1 MLSYR
6 STWEFVSTLEKCREA
21 RGATLLSCTYKFLRA
36 SIAQHS
42 MRTHFIFLYFLQR
55 QTYKFL

>member
-21 RGATLLSCTYKFLRA
+21 LGCASCYSTLLSCTYKFPRA
-36 SIAQHS
+36 SITQHS
-42 MRTHFIFLYFLQR
+42 ARTRFIFL
-55 QTYKFL
+55 